1 MNIRESGIKDR
12 VRVRHKRLFSSMKKE
27 DFKRPKEYIYE
38 CWICQK
44 LCNRKPALER
54 HIETHFVRFHH
65 CRWCAA
71 SFKTSHVLKVH
82 TRICHSMVERD
93 MALREELIKKAELDP
108 DPRSRFFRIEE
119 IKSNIPIP
127 ERATHVRYRSRK
139 SMGLRA
145 KKNAAIAEKE
155 IKEMEE
161 ERQLQW
167 EKEKQRQEEEKE
179 LEEIQ
184 KEWNAKEKQTV
195 ETIDLTIEE
204 EKDTAPIKQ
213 ETSDISLLTTQAET
227 TLGRIFRI
235 ADNAITFKGYII

>member
-1 MNIRESGIKDR
+1 MNLRESGIKDK

-27 DFKRPKEYIYE
+27 DFKRPKEYIHE

-44 LCNRKPALER
+44 LCNRKSALEK
-54 HIETHFVRFHH
+54 HIETHFSRFHH

-71 SFKTSHVLKVH
+71 NFKTSHVLKVH

-119 IKSNIPIP
+119 IKSSIPIP
-127 ERATHVRYRSRK
+127 ERATNVRYRSRK

-145 KKNAAIAEKE
+145 RKNAAMAEKE
-155 IKEMEE
+155 IKQIEKEQ
-161 ERQLQW
+161 QLKW

-184 KEWNAKEKQTV
+184 KEWDAKEKQTV

-213 ETSDISLLTTQAET
+213 EASDISLLTTLPET
-227 TLGRIFRI
+227 IRGRIFRI
-235 ADNAITFKGYII
+235 ADNAITLKAYII